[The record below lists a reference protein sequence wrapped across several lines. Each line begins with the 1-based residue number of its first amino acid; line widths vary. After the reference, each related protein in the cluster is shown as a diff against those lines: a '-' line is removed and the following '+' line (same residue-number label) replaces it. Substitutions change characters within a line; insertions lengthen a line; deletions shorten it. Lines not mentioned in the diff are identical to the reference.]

1 MATDIPTLQKMYIN
15 SCGKHGVLPNTS
27 VLSCF
32 LKAEIKK
39 SCEELCSLDIFFEQ
53 LKDIDIPPL
62 LDLSMSIETSEI
74 EAVNVYNGSACV
86 LNGEYALS
94 LMRSFIQKLQMVD
107 LRGSTYGKELFRD
120 LSQGGLAC
128 QILYL
133 NSPCLQKLSMAGEF
147 THIRILN
154 LDFNTSL
161 TSFQEDCFTCMPNLI
176 CLSMCATRV
185 ANLWTTLAA
194 ISKLPS
200 LIELS
205 FQKWVCCNETGS
217 SSAPYGGKLD
227 DQLEF
232 QPSDNINEHLLASE
246 EKLGNVFSFN
256 DLAIH
261 QEQEVQWMIEDPSAD
276 SEMNFLSQWQ
286 ENDRTDSLSSASL
299 WWNSQNG
306 LQDELPFC
314 STLNH
319 VEESL
324 PISLSRHS
332 ANVALKY
339 ISFHASPICLEK
351 YYREFM
357 IASLP
362 HLRTLDNLSIIKND
376 KEKAVA
382 TFAEHFECLPYKRNH
397 KQSVVSILHNREI
410 KESRSCLQ
418 PNNHKPS
425 YPSRNSQHFY
435 SRSFSAAKVGSSA
448 WPYLHSL
455 SLSCPDSGGRSYFR
469 PRQFEYHPSIS
480 SLLVFGTLD
489 GEVVVVNH
497 ENEKIVSYVPS
508 IGAMNSVLGLCWLKK
523 YPSKLIAGSD
533 NGSLKL
539 YDVEHMP
546 PKIPGVCSGSGSV
559 TFDEFDQLT
568 SVHVN
573 ATDEL
578 FLASGYSKN
587 IALYDIN
594 CGRRIQMFTDMHSE
608 HINVVK
614 FSNHS
619 PSLFA
624 TSSFDRDVKLWDLRQ
639 KPLHPCYTSLSS
651 RGNVMVCFS
660 PDDHYLLVSAVDNEV
675 RQLLAVDGRPHL
687 NFEISPTGSSQNY
700 TRSYYMNG
708 RDYIVSGSCDEHVV
722 RICCAQTGRRLRDI
736 SLEETSMYVQS
747 LRGDPFRDF
756 NMSILAAS
764 MRPNSKFEIVKVNL
778 LASDDRAKECSYRQH
793 YEPSNSVSNTTT
805 EPYPKMIRGGNDS
818 ILYLNRWLTFSK

>member
-1 MATDIPTLQKMYIN
+1 MATDIATLQKMYLD
-15 SCGKHGVLPNTS
+15 SCSRHGVLPNTS

-32 LKAEIKK
+32 LKAEVTK
-39 SCEELCSLDIFFEQ
+39 SCNELCSLDIFFEQ
-53 LKDIDIPPL
+53 LKDIDFPPL
-62 LDLSMSIETSEI
+62 LDLCMSIETSEI
-74 EAVNVYNGSACV
+74 EAVDVYNGSSCM
-86 LNGEYALS
+86 LNGEYALP
-94 LMRSFIQKLQMVD
+94 LMRSFNQKLRLVD
-107 LRGSTYGKELFRD
+107 LRDSLYGNEVFRD

-128 QILYL
+128 EVLYL
-133 NSPCLQKLSMAGEF
+133 SSSCLQNLSMTGEF
-147 THIRILN
+147 MHIRILN

-161 TSFQEDCFTCMPNLI
+161 TSFREDCFTCMPNLI
-176 CLSMCATRV
+176 SLSMCATRV

-200 LIELS
+200 LIELR
-205 FQKWVCCNETGS
+205 FQKWLCCNETAS

-227 DQLEF
+227 DQPEF
-232 QPSDNINEHLLASE
+232 GPVGNINEHLFGAE
-246 EKLGNVFSFN
+246 ETLGNVISFDDIATN
-256 DLAIH
+256 KEEEI
-261 QEQEVQWMIEDPSAD
+261 QWMIEDPSDD
-276 SEMNFLSQWQ
+276 SEMNFSSYWQ
-286 ENDRTDSLSSASL
+286 ESNHTDSLSIASL
-299 WWNSQNG
+299 GWNREND
-306 LQDELPFC
+306 LQDEVSFGP
-314 STLNH
+314 TLSHIEASWPN
-319 VEESL
+319 
-324 PISLSRHS
+324 SLSSHT
-332 ANVALKY
+332 ADVAMKY
-339 ISFHASPICLEK
+339 ISRHASPICHEK
-351 YYREFM
+351 HYREFM

-362 HLRTLDNLSIIKND
+362 HLKTLDNLSIRKND
-376 KEKAVA
+376 KEKAVV
-382 TFAEHFECLPYKRNH
+382 TFAEHFEYLPYKRNR
-397 KQSVVSILHNREI
+397 KESVVGILHKREI
-410 KESRSCLQ
+410 KESRTCLKTK
-418 PNNHKPS
+418 NRKPS
-425 YPSRNSQHFY
+425 YPCRNSQHFY

-448 WPYLHSL
+448 WPYLRSL
-455 SLSCPDSGGRSYFR
+455 SLSCPDFWGRNYFR

-497 ENEKIVSYVPS
+497 ESEKIVSYVPS
-508 IGAMNSVLGLCWLKK
+508 LGAMNSVLGLCWLKK

-546 PKIPGVCSGSGSV
+546 PTVPGVNSAAGSV
-559 TFDEFDQLT
+559 TFEDFDQLT

-573 ATDEL
+573 AMDEL
-578 FLASGYSKN
+578 FLVSGYSKN

-594 CGRRIQMFTDMHSE
+594 CGRRIQMFTDMHTQ

-639 KPLHPCYTSLSS
+639 KPLHPCYTSASS

-687 NFEISPTGSSQNY
+687 NFEIPPTGTSQNY

-722 RICCAQTGRRLRDI
+722 RICCAQTGRRLKDI

-764 MRPNSKFEIVKVNL
+764 VRPNSKYEIVKVNL
-778 LASDDRAKECSYRQH
+778 LASCDGAKECSYREH
-793 YEPSNSVSNTTT
+793 LEPSIS
-805 EPYPKMIRGGNDS
+805 MGG
-818 ILYLNRWLTFSK
+818 